1 MDLVQ
6 MQGIS
11 IKGCGG
17 TIHQVD
23 IGRGKVVRNEGVR
36 EWRELTDGHTVNK
49 IMDEIRR

>member
-1 MDLVQ
+1 VARSDLLCKEIVH
-6 MQGIS
+6 
-11 IKGCGG
+11 
-17 TIHQVD
+17 IHQVD